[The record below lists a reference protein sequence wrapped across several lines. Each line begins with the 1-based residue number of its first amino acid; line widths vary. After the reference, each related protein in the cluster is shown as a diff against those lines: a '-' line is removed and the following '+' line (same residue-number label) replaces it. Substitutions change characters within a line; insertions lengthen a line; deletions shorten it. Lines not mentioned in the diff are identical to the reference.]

1 MSVAHPHRMACR
13 LRMRSLTDCS
23 LDCTAACNS
32 SRCACSSSSSMSV
45 CTITPRQWEPSLL
58 QPTLRHDAEPGP
70 HRPNNVL
77 RLPCDIAKA
86 CPGAAPDPLV
96 AAASRQNAGRYMLQG
111 GTRGGGPQRVRAPAR
126 TPGPARRMP
135 ARRGPALRG
144 LRLRRHARQAARAG
158 SCARIHRPMPH
169 HAAACCRQCEARA
182 RRQLQAGRRDPDA
195 QNTLNSGE
203 GSASAAWTCVEPAPG

>member
-135 ARRGPALRG
+135 APHALPSVPDARPPRAG
-144 LRLRRHARQAARAG
+144 LARAAAQAPRQAG
-158 SCARIHRPMPH
+158 CACWLLCAHPPA
-169 HAAACCRQCEARA
+169 HAAPCCRL
-182 RRQLQAGRRDPDA
+182 LQA
-195 QNTLNSGE
+195 
-203 GSASAAWTCVEPAPG
+203 V